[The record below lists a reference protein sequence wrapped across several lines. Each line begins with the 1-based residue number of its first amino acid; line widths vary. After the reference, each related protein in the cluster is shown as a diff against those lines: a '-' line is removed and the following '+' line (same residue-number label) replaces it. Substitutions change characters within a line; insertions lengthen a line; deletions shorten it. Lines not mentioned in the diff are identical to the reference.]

1 MRHVT
6 ECRGSVF
13 AQPIQVH
20 GGRVACT
27 CVQTVIWRA
36 GVLAQFIREFFDQ
49 NPLSHLG
56 IIVLRGGIAERLTD
70 LSGNPVS
77 AMPP

>member
-1 MRHVT
+1 MT
-6 ECRGSVF
+6 CS
-13 AQPIQVH
+13 
-20 GGRVACT
+20 
-27 CVQTVIWRA
+27 CVQPSIWRA

-77 AMPP
+77 DTFCGLCIMRS